1 MKILIA
7 EPIHPILKTK
17 LTKAGFETENKPDTD
32 AITLRNCI
40 HTYDG
45 LVVRSRFKIGKE
57 ILAKAEKLKFVA
69 RAGSGIE
76 NIDHEYAHKN
86 KIAVINSPEGNAGAV
101 GEHALGLL
109 LGLMHKIEKS
119 AAEVKSGKW
128 DRKANIGNEL
138 SGKTAGIIGYGN
150 TGSRFAQFLKGFDI
164 SVLAYDKYKSGF
176 SEGKIRE
183 CSLNDIFEQA
193 DILSFHVP
201 LTDETRFM
209 FCREFLKKFQK
220 EIYLLNT
227 SRGEV
232 VNTNDLLEALEKK
245 QVLGAGLD
253 VLEYEKH
260 SFENLLS
267 DSQSPVLK
275 KLTQMPNVIITP
287 HVAGSSEQSVFKI
300 AEVLADK
307 IISKYGSS

>member
-7 EPIHPILKTK
+7 EPIHPILKSK
-17 LTKAGFETENKPDTD
+17 LIKAGFIVEDKPETDKS
-32 AITLRNCI
+32 TLSNSI
-40 HTYDG
+40 HKYEG
-45 LVVRSRFKIGKE
+45 LVVRSRFKIAEE
-57 ILAKAEKLKFVA
+57 ILSNASKLKFVA

-76 NIDHEYAHKN
+76 NIDQKYAHKN
-86 KIAVINSPEGNAGAV
+86 NITVINSPEGNAGAV

-119 AAEVKSGKW
+119 ASEVKSGKW
-128 DRKANIGNEL
+128 NRKANAGNEL

-150 TGSRFAQFLKGFDI
+150 TGSRFAQFLSGFDVQI
-164 SVLAYDKYKSGF
+164 LAYDKYKTGF
-176 SEGKIRE
+176 AHGKVKE
-183 CSLNDIFEQA
+183 CRLEEVFEQA

-201 LTDETRFM
+201 LTEETRYM
-209 FCREFLKKFQK
+209 FCRDFLNNFQK
-220 EIYLLNT
+220 QIYLLNT

-232 VNTNDLLEALEKK
+232 VNTNDLLEALKNK
-245 QVLGAGLD
+245 RVLGAGLD

-260 SFENLLS
+260 SFENLLC
-267 DSQSPVLK
+267 DSQNTVLTE
-275 KLTQMPNVIITP
+275 LTQMPNVIITP

-307 IISKYGSS
+307 IIAKYGSA